1 MPAYKI
7 LSTDLDGTLFAGGT
21 YISEE
26 NRNAIDALTDRGVLF
41 VPNSGRSL
49 AEIPQ
54 ELINHPRVRYIIHSD
69 GATVFD
75 KKTGER
81 ILLCMPREVSH
92 RVLALLR
99 PYKTSLSVRQGG
111 KCYLDAERHN
121 EADYSAH
128 GIDVG
133 WQKFFHRYGTPV
145 QDFERFCKA
154 TDEIEMICAFFPDE
168 GERQA
173 AIAALRAYSEVQ
185 FAYTA
190 PNNIEIFWK
199 NAGKGNA
206 LLALAK
212 ACDIDPAATIA
223 VGDSTNDS
231 DMIKKAGLGLAME
244 NACPELKEI
253 ADAVICNNRE
263 HAMAYI
269 LAHYIK

>member
-1 MPAYKI
+1 MPAYRI

-26 NRNAIDALTDRGVLF
+26 NQTAIDTLTDMGVLF

-49 AEIPQ
+49 AEIPA
-54 ELINHPRVRYIIHSD
+54 ELVNHPRVRYIIHSD

-75 KKTGER
+75 KVTGER
-81 ILLCMPREVSH
+81 ILLCMPREVSR
-92 RVLALLR
+92 RVFELLR
-99 PYKTSLSVRQGG
+99 AYKASLSVRHGG
-111 KCYLDAERHN
+111 KCYLDAKRHN
-121 EADYSAH
+121 ATDYSAH

-133 WQKFFHRYGTPV
+133 WQKFFYAYGTPV
-145 QDFERFCKA
+145 QNFETFCET

-173 AIAALRAYSEVQ
+173 AIAALRTYSEVQ

-199 NAGKGNA
+199 NAGKGSA

-212 ACDIDPAATIA
+212 ACGIDPAATIA

-244 NACPELKEI
+244 NACAELKAI
-253 ADAVICNNRE
+253 ADAVICDNHS

-269 LAHYIK
+269 LEHYIK